1 LPFSIVHSFVVLF
14 EIIAIYTTFP
24 HNKNN
29 ELQKHQAPSPVGEG
43 WGDDCMDAGGRAMQ
57 ERLPRRVKSS
67 IYIPLIPAFSLWR
80 RSSRTCVDTYALKQ
94 GVF

>member
-1 LPFSIVHSFVVLF
+1 MGIG
-14 EIIAIYTTFP
+14 IYTTFS

-29 ELQKHQAPSPVGEG
+29 ELQKHQAPSLVGEG

-67 IYIPLIPAFSLWR
+67 IYIP
-80 RSSRTCVDTYALKQ
+80 SSPPSPFGEGAVGL
-94 GVF
+94 V